1 MFKKYIIKIVG
12 LLLLAQS
19 WAFAQQDPQYTQYM
33 YNMSV
38 VNPAYTTNDLG
49 RLNFG
54 GGGCMGNQYGQ
65 TCSQEMRPHRS
76 TCIWRIF
83 FQRLFNSTR

>member
-1 MFKKYIIKIVG
+1 MFKKQIIKIVG

-19 WAFAQQDPQYTQYM
+19 WVFAQQDPQYTQYM

-54 GGGCMGNQYGQ
+54 GLYRSQWKNAVGAPETLTFFCPRSGKPKYRNGYLTGQ
-65 TCSQEMRPHRS
+65 G
-76 TCIWRIF
+76 
-83 FQRLFNSTR
+83 